1 MSSSTP
7 STACTGVRMK
17 ASSAG
22 SARSRRLGTTG
33 RPNAPVARGWTA
45 VSGPAKPVVAQLATM
60 NLAQPELSDAPTSA
74 MLCGAKNA
82 RSRSGVTSSRAA
94 PWSAGPG
101 SVMTGSALSAVSP

>member
-60 NLAQPELSDAPTSA
+60 NLAHPELSDAPTSA
-74 MLCGAKNA
+74 MLRGAKNA
-82 RSRSGVTSSRAA
+82 RSRSGRDQLARGPVVRPGPA
-94 PWSAGPG
+94 PS
-101 SVMTGSALSAVSP
+101 